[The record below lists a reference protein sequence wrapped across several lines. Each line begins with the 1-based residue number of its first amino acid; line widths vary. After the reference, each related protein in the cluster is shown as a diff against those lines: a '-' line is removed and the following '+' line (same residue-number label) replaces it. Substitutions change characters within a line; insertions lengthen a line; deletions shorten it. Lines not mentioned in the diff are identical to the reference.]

1 MKLFWWFALVGIG
14 VVAMADDEYDDY
26 YYDDDYDRDSGK
38 FIKNLTKN
46 SRKKIMKKKLLK
58 KHSVAEY
65 VLVAPK
71 YFKKISI
78 KKKSRIFVGHSKDGH
93 WTGIKIN

>member
-38 FIKNLTKN
+38 FIKQFRKKKRKRKNPPKN
-46 SRKKIMKKKLLK
+46 SGKLMKKNSLDKYLL
-58 KHSVAEY
+58 
-65 VLVAPK
+65 APK
-71 YFKKISI
+71 KFQNN
-78 KKKSRIFVGHSKDGH
+78 FD
-93 WTGIKIN
+93 

>member
-38 FIKNLTKN
+38 FIKNL
-46 SRKKIMKKKLLK
+46 SKKKLT
-58 KHSVAEY
+58 
-65 VLVAPK
+65 
-71 YFKKISI
+71 KINYE
-78 KKKSRIFVGHSKDGH
+78 KKKFVEETFCS
-93 WTGIKIN
+93 

>member
-38 FIKNLTKN
+38 FIKNLTKIN
-46 SRKKIMKKKLLK
+46 YEKKIC
-58 KHSVAEY
+58 
-65 VLVAPK
+65 
-71 YFKKISI
+71 
-78 KKKSRIFVGHSKDGH
+78 
-93 WTGIKIN
+93 

>member
-38 FIKNLTKN
+38 FIKNLTKELTKIN
-46 SRKKIMKKKLLK
+46 YEKKI
-58 KHSVAEY
+58 VEET
-65 VLVAPK
+65 
-71 YFKKISI
+71 FC
-78 KKKSRIFVGHSKDGH
+78 SRICSSS
-93 WTGIKIN
+93 TKIFQKIFD

>member
-38 FIKNLTKN
+38 FIKNLTK
-46 SRKKIMKKKLLK
+46 KL
-58 KHSVAEY
+58 
-65 VLVAPK
+65 
-71 YFKKISI
+71 
-78 KKKSRIFVGHSKDGH
+78 
-93 WTGIKIN
+93 TKINYEKKDC